1 MIRFIIRRSL
11 GAFLVLIVVS
21 FVTFLIF
28 QLAPFLSHSS
38 PVYYYVGKIPF
49 PPGSLQLKL
58 LEHKFGF
65 DLPWYQQYWHWL
77 HGILFGQSLSDGVDP
92 PVYCA
97 PPCLGYSFQQNTAVG
112 TLIWQ
117 ALPVSLS
124 LAVGAATLWLLGGVL
139 IGTLSGLRPGSII
152 DRVGMTLALGGV
164 SLPIFFTGPVLLL
177 VFEYQLKWLNN
188 PAYASLTSNPLQWLE
203 SMILPWIALAFLFAA
218 LYARLTRA
226 SMLETMSEDFIRTA
240 RAKGLSRRRV
250 VVNHGLRAALTPIVT
265 IFGIDLGQLIGT
277 TVITETVFNLR
288 GLGWL
293 SVTSI
298 RQHDLP
304 VIMGVTLVAA
314 FALVIA
320 NLIVDI
326 LYAFV
331 DPRVRLA

>member
-1 MIRFIIRRSL
+1 M
-11 GAFLVLIVVS
+11 VLIVVS
-21 FVTFLIF
+21 FITFVIF
-28 QLAPFLSHSS
+28 QLAPFLSHTS
-38 PVYYYVGKIPF
+38 PVYYYVGKIAF
-49 PPGSLQLKL
+49 KPGSLQLRL
-58 LEHKFGF
+58 LEHRYGF

-77 HGILFGQSLSDGVDP
+77 HGIIFGQPLTDGSTD
-92 PVYCA
+92 VYCSA
-97 PPCLGYSFQQNTAVG
+97 PCFGYSFQQNTAVG
-112 TLIWQ
+112 SLIWQ
-117 ALPVSLS
+117 ALPVSLG
-124 LAVGAATLWLLGGVL
+124 LALGAATLWLVGGVL

-152 DRVGMTLALGGV
+152 DRIGMTLALGGV

-177 VFEYQLKWLNN
+177 IFEYQLKWLKN
-188 PAYASLTSNPLQWLE
+188 PAYASITSNPAQWLK
-203 SMILPWIALAFLFAA
+203 SMILPWVALAFLFAA

-240 RAKGLSRRRV
+240 RAKGLPRPV
-250 VVNHGLRAALTPIVT
+250 VVVRHGLRAALTPIVT
-265 IFGIDLGQLIGT
+265 IFGIDLGQLIGS

-298 RQHDLP
+298 RQNDLP

-331 DPRVRLA
+331 DPRVRLT

>member
-1 MIRFIIRRSL
+1 V
-11 GAFLVLIVVS
+11 VLIVVS
-21 FVTFLIF
+21 FITFVIF

-38 PVYYYVGKIPF
+38 PVYYYVGKVPF
-49 PPGSLQLKL
+49 KPGSLQLKL
-58 LEHKFGF
+58 LEHRFGF
-65 DLPWYQQYWHWL
+65 DLPWYSQYLHWL
-77 HGILFGQSLSDGVDP
+77 HGIFFGQTLSDGVDP

-112 TLIWQ
+112 TLISQ
-117 ALPVSLS
+117 AFPVSLS

-139 IGTLSGLRPGSII
+139 IGTLSGLRPGSVI
-152 DRVGMTLALGGV
+152 DRTGMTLALGGV
-164 SLPIFFTGPVLLL
+164 SLPIFFTGPLLL
-177 VFEYQLKWLNN
+177 LIFEYQLKWLNN
-188 PAYASLTSNPLQWLE
+188 PTYASITDNPLQWLE

-226 SMLETMSEDFIRTA
+226 SMLETMGEDFIRTA
-240 RAKGLSRRRV
+240 RAKGLPQHTV
-250 VVNHGLRAALTPIVT
+250 VVKHGLRAALTPIVT

-298 RQHDLP
+298 QQHDLP

-314 FALVIA
+314 VALVIA